1 MPERVV
7 SWMTV
12 TDQNL
17 VLFKE
22 EGKKANFLLFVL
34 LDLLFSYF
42 CLVGSHHI
50 FLRESTLDA
59 T

>member
-1 MPERVV
+1 
-7 SWMTV
+7 MTV